1 MKARKAIKRLQRV
14 ETLLG
19 TVIDQYKTG
28 TSEVHDL
35 LDAARSSVAS
45 ATQALAA
52 SPVHTPPAKAEHSGK
67 RKLSNATRKRL
78 SAAAKSR
85 FRVAFDNLRFPECS
99 ALAGGVWTG
108 DAARAWVADATLDL
122 AASSKSCTSLV
133 PVLYWSMTVP
143 SNVSTRCSRLMA
155 FLAFIYCSSAFV
167 ITQLSQSVFRRKPCG
182 NGKESKKSH

>member
-52 SPVHTPPAKAEHSGK
+52 SPVHTPPAKAEDSGK

-78 SAAAKSR
+78 SAAAKKRWAAAKREGMSSLAKPTR
-85 FRVAFDNLRFPECS
+85 RAPAVRSAAVAS
-99 ALAGGVWTG
+99 
-108 DAARAWVADATLDL
+108 
-122 AASSKSCTSLV
+122 
-133 PVLYWSMTVP
+133 
-143 SNVSTRCSRLMA
+143 
-155 FLAFIYCSSAFV
+155 
-167 ITQLSQSVFRRKPCG
+167 
-182 NGKESKKSH
+182 